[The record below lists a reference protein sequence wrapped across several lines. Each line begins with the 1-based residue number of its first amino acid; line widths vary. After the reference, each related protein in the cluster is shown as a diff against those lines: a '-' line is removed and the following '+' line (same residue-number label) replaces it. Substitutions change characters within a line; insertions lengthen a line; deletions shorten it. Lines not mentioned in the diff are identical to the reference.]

1 MNINQYQ
8 NNQNENKET
17 LNQILS
23 NILSADLAL
32 RTQSETQINFLAS
45 ENLCQFL
52 ISLSE
57 KLSDETEQ
65 KEIRQLSSTL
75 LKNIISNKNYIEE
88 YFKISPEK
96 KQKIKNNILSTLASS
111 NIEIRKAAALAVA
124 GICRI
129 ELPRNQWLDIF
140 DILISTSQNEN
151 LFIQLSS
158 LTTLEYIYEE
168 INAKDINI
176 NIKAKLLNTYYLLL
190 DNNSN
195 DELILSSLKS
205 LNKFLPFINEFISD
219 ENSRKKFFDLIK
231 KNVMNPTNE
240 KIRQEAIKIFIDIAR
255 IYYDSFDTYI
265 NDIFEFSILILKNDV
280 DMNKIW
286 ILNLWFFIANEED
299 YRLNFF
305 LKNNFKK
312 KSHYFLQKYYEQ
324 LSDICLSYINTDSF
338 DIEEQENNLSFSSYL
353 LFYIMS
359 RVCQFNFIEKMI
371 KYIEININTNSEK
384 NKYSAL
390 NVFRAIIGTIH
401 KNKFYPI
408 IKDSLSTISDIL
420 LENTI
425 PFHLKILSAKI
436 MKNITNEYA
445 EKFIKESIYF
455 DKLIQLFLTLININI
470 NLSQK
475 EIIYFIIQCI
485 NNLCIKIDF
494 NELNKTNIL
503 SKHIKNICTPLLK
516 LITDLSYY
524 NTQINITRM
533 SFLLLST
540 LIERSALDTKEYL
553 SQVFKF
559 LIVLYESVINPNN
572 IKDIDIRLR
581 YQEYLSNCLYGFFIT
596 KKADKNL
603 IGNLLNN
610 IINSFNIRDL
620 YDEGIL
626 LIGAI
631 SNFTQGDFIN
641 VLDLI
646 SPYLIKGLKAT
657 NSPSL
662 CLSSILCLSD
672 IITAL
677 ESNNNILVEKFF
689 PLIMNILSDNSIDRN
704 LKPIC
709 FNIIS
714 DIFIYCPNEG
724 FNFFEDVMKI
734 LGEAIQA
741 TQINLNENEEKEN
754 LEHFINLR
762 EHILESL
769 NCVFHAIRKINK
781 IKEFI
786 PYVVCIVNYINFINN
801 DFGNSLN
808 IVKDSLFLLADF
820 CQEYTKDI
828 KSIINIE
835 NIKTMIK
842 KIENDEIEG
851 KNELTIE
858 RLNWAKGAIGEI
870 FA

>member
-1 MNINQYQ
+1 MNINQS
-8 NNQNENKET
+8 NNQNQNKET

-23 NILSADLAL
+23 NILSADIAL
-32 RTQSETQINFLAS
+32 RTQSETQINLLAS
-45 ENLCQFL
+45 ENLSQFL
-52 ISLSE
+52 ISISE
-57 KLSDETEQ
+57 KISDETEK

-88 YFKISPEK
+88 YFKISPEI
-96 KQKIKNNILSTLASS
+96 KQKIKNNILSTLASP
-111 NIEIRKAAALAVA
+111 NIDIRKAAALAVA
-124 GICRI
+124 GICKI
-129 ELPRNQWLDIF
+129 ELPKNQWHEIF

-168 INAKDINI
+168 INIKDIDI

-190 DNNSN
+190 DNTNSN
-195 DELILSSLKS
+195 DELILSTLKS
-205 LNKFLPFINEFISD
+205 LNKFLPFINEFISN

-231 KNVMNPTNE
+231 KNVMNPNNE

-312 KSHYFLQKYYEQ
+312 QSHYFLQKYYEQ
-324 LSDICLSYINTDSF
+324 LGDICLSYITSDSF
-338 DIEEQENNLSFSSYL
+338 NDEEHENNLSFSSFL
-353 LFYIMS
+353 LIHIMS

-371 KYIEININTNSEK
+371 KYIEINIKSNLEK

-390 NVFRAIIGTIH
+390 NVFRAIIGTVH

-408 IKDSLSTISDIL
+408 IKDSLSMISDIL
-420 LENTI
+420 LENAY
-425 PFHLKILSAKI
+425 PFHFKILSAKI

-445 EKFIKESIYF
+445 EKFIKDSTYF

-475 EIIYFIIQCI
+475 EMIYIIIQCI
-485 NNLCIKIDF
+485 NNLCIKINW

-503 SKHIKNICTPLLK
+503 SKHIQNICTPILK

-540 LIERSALDTKEYL
+540 LAERSALDTKEYM
-553 SQVFKF
+553 SQIFKY
-559 LIVLYESVINPNN
+559 LITLYESVLNPNN
-572 IKDIDIRLR
+572 IKDNDIRLR
-581 YQEYLSNCLYGFFIT
+581 YQEYLSNCLIGFFIT

-626 LIGAI
+626 LIGSI
-631 SNFTQGDFIN
+631 SNFTQEDFIK

-646 SPYLIKGLKAT
+646 TPYLIKGLKST

-672 IITAL
+672 IIRAL
-677 ESNNNILVEKFF
+677 DSNNNIFIDKFF

-714 DIFIYCPNEG
+714 DIYIYCPIEG
-724 FNFFEDVMKI
+724 FNYFEQVMKI

-741 TQINLNENEEKEN
+741 TQINLDENEDKEN

-769 NCVFHAIRKINK
+769 NCVFHAIRNINK
-781 IKEFI
+781 IKEFV

-801 DFGNSLN
+801 DFAISLN

-828 KSIINIE
+828 KNIINIE

-858 RLNWAKGAIGEI
+858 RLSWAKSAIAGI

>member
-1 MNINQYQ
+1 MNINQSQ
-8 NNQNENKET
+8 NQNILP

-23 NILSADLAL
+23 NIISSDIAL
-32 RTQSETQINFLAS
+32 RTQSENQINLLAS
-45 ENLCQFL
+45 ENLSQFL
-52 ISLSE
+52 ISISE
-57 KLSDETEQ
+57 KLSDENEQ
-65 KEIRQLSSTL
+65 KEIRQISSTL
-75 LKNIISNKNYIEE
+75 LKNIISNKNYIEK
-88 YFKISPEK
+88 YFQIPTNI

-111 NIEIRKAAALAVA
+111 NIDIRKAAALAIA

-129 ELPRNQWLDIF
+129 ELPQNQWNDIF
-140 DILISTSQNEN
+140 DILISTAQNEN

-168 INAKDINI
+168 INVKDIDINI
-176 NIKAKLLNTYYLLL
+176 IAKLLNTYYLLL
-190 DNNSN
+190 DNNNAN

-205 LNKFLPFINEFISD
+205 LNKFLPFINEFISN

-231 KNVMNPTNE
+231 KNVMNPNNE

-255 IYYDSFDTYI
+255 IFYDSFDIYI
-265 NDIFEFSILILKNDV
+265 NDIFDFSVLILKNDV

-299 YRLNFF
+299 YRINFF

-312 KSHYFLQKYYEQ
+312 QSHYFLQKYYEQ
-324 LSDICLSYINTDSF
+324 LSDICLTFIVTDSF
-338 DIEEQENNLSFSSYL
+338 NEEEIENNLSFSSYQL
-353 LFYIMS
+353 IYIMS

-371 KYIEININTNSEK
+371 NYIEININSNIEK
-384 NKYSAL
+384 IKYSAL

-401 KNKFYPI
+401 KNKFYQI
-408 IKDSLSTISDIL
+408 VKDSLSMISDIL
-420 LENTI
+420 LENTY
-425 PFHLKILSAKI
+425 PLYFKILSAKI
-436 MKNITNEYA
+436 MKNITSEYA
-445 EKFIKESIYF
+445 QKFIKESNYF

-475 EIIYFIIQCI
+475 EIIYIIIQCI
-485 NNLCIKIDF
+485 NNLCIKIDW
-494 NELNKTNIL
+494 NESTKTNIL
-503 SKHIKNICTPLLK
+503 SKHIQNICTSIIK

-533 SFLLLST
+533 SFLLLGT
-540 LIERSALDTKEYL
+540 LADRSAFDIKEYMI
-553 SQVFKF
+553 QIFKF
-559 LIVLYESVINPNN
+559 LITLYESVLNPNN
-572 IKDIDIRLR
+572 IKDLDIRLR
-581 YQEYLSNCLYGFFIT
+581 YQEYLSNCLIGFFIT
-596 KKADKNL
+596 KKADKNI
-603 IGNLLNN
+603 IGNLLNF

-626 LIGAI
+626 LIGSIA
-631 SNFTQGDFIN
+631 NFTQEEFIN

-646 SPYLIKGLKAT
+646 TPYLLKGLNST

-672 IITAL
+672 IIRAL
-677 ESNNNILVEKFF
+677 DSNSNILIGKFF
-689 PLIMNILSDNSIDRN
+689 PLIMKILSDNSVDRN

-724 FNFFEDVMKI
+724 FNFFEDIMKI

-741 TQINLNENEEKEN
+741 TQIKLDENEEKET

-769 NCVFHAIRKINK
+769 NCIFHATRKINK
-781 IKEFI
+781 IKEFV

-801 DFGNSLN
+801 DLGNSLN
-808 IVKDSLFLLADF
+808 IVKDSLFILADF

-828 KSIINIE
+828 KSIINIQ
-835 NIKTMIK
+835 NIKAMIK

-851 KNELTIE
+851 KNEITID
-858 RLNWAKGAIGEI
+858 RLNWAKCAIGGL

>member
-1 MNINQYQ
+1 MNINQFQ
-8 NNQNENKET
+8 NQNQNKET

-23 NILSADLAL
+23 NILSTDFAL
-32 RTQSETQINFLAS
+32 RTQSETQINLLAS
-45 ENLCQFL
+45 ENLSQFL
-52 ISLSE
+52 ISISE
-57 KLSDETEQ
+57 KLSDETEK

-75 LKNIISNKNYIEE
+75 LKNIISNKNYIEK
-88 YFKISPEK
+88 YFKISPEI

-129 ELPRNQWLDIF
+129 ELPQNQWLDIF

-168 INAKDINI
+168 INVKDINI

-190 DNNSN
+190 DNNNSN
-195 DELILSSLKS
+195 HELILSTLKS

-240 KIRQEAIKIFIDIAR
+240 KIRQESIKIFIDIAR
-255 IYYDSFDTYI
+255 IYYDSFDIYI
-265 NDIFEFSILILKNDV
+265 NDIFDFSILILKNDV
-280 DMNKIW
+280 DMNKVW

-324 LSDICLSYINTDSF
+324 LSDICLSYIINDSF
-338 DIEEQENNLSFSSYL
+338 NEEDQENSLSFSSYIL
-353 LFYIMS
+353 IYIMS

-371 KYIEININTNSEK
+371 KYIEININSNLEK

-390 NVFRAIIGTIH
+390 NVFRAIIGTVH

-420 LENTI
+420 LDNAY
-425 PFHLKILSAKI
+425 PFHFKILSAKI

-445 EKFIKESIYF
+445 EKFIKDSIYF

-475 EIIYFIIQCI
+475 EIIYIIIQCI
-485 NNLCIKIDF
+485 NNLCIKIDW

-503 SKHIKNICTPLLK
+503 SKHIKNIFTLIIK
-516 LITDLSYY
+516 LTTDLSYY

-540 LIERSALDTKEYL
+540 IAERSALDTKEYM
-553 SQVFKF
+553 SQIFKY
-559 LIVLYESVINPNN
+559 LIALYESVINPNN
-572 IKDIDIRLR
+572 IRDTDIRLR
-581 YQEYLSNCLYGFFIT
+581 YQEYLSNCLIGFFIT

-626 LIGAI
+626 LIGSI
-631 SNFTQGDFIN
+631 SNFIEEDFIN
-641 VLDLI
+641 ALDLI
-646 SPYLIKGLKAT
+646 TPYLIKGLKST

-662 CLSSILCLSD
+662 CLSSIFCLSD
-672 IITAL
+672 IIRAL
-677 ESNNNILVEKFF
+677 DSNNNIFIEKFF
-689 PLIMNILSDNSIDRN
+689 PLIINILSDDSIDRK

-714 DIFIYCPNEG
+714 DIYIYCPNEA
-724 FNFFEDVMKI
+724 FNFFGDVMKI
-734 LGEAIQA
+734 LGGAIQA
-741 TQINLNENEEKEN
+741 TQIKLDENEEKEN

-769 NCVFHAIRKINK
+769 NCIFHAIRKINK

-801 DFGNSLN
+801 DLGNSLN

-842 KIENDEIEG
+842 RIENDEIEG

-858 RLNWAKGAIGEI
+858 RLNWAKSAIGEI